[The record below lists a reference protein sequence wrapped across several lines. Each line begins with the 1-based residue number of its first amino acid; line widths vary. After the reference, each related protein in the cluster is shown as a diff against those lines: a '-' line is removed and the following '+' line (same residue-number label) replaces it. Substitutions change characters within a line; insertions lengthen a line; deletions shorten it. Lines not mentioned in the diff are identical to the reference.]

1 MSLGEKLVSL
11 RKKQGLSQEDVA
23 QRINVTRQTL
33 SKWESDL
40 TIPNLEQVKQLC
52 RIYNVNLSE
61 FDDDNQ
67 QRETINLFRH
77 YRWSYE
83 YQSKTK
89 IFNLPLVH
97 INIGRG
103 LKKAK
108 GIIAIGNIAYGIFAI
123 GIVSIGLLTFG
134 CVSLALVAIGAIS
147 TGLLLGIGSIA
158 VGTIAIGAI
167 AIGYLA
173 IGAVAIGIY
182 AVGGLAIANQI
193 GYGSVARGKMTIQ
206 PIDNGMVKVIINQQV
221 QFIKHSDLVNF
232 LRNYFPDLSQW
243 LIDLFTMG

>member
-77 YRWSYE
+77 YRWS
-83 YQSKTK
+83 
-89 IFNLPLVH
+89 L
-97 INIGRG
+97 NI
-103 LKKAK
+103 KAK
-108 GIIAIGNIAYGIFAI
+108 QK
-123 GIVSIGLLTFG
+123 
-134 CVSLALVAIGAIS
+134 
-147 TGLLLGIGSIA
+147 
-158 VGTIAIGAI
+158 
-167 AIGYLA
+167 YL
-173 IGAVAIGIY
+173 IY
-182 AVGGLAIANQI
+182 
-193 GYGSVARGKMTIQ
+193 
-206 PIDNGMVKVIINQQV
+206 
-221 QFIKHSDLVNF
+221 H
-232 LRNYFPDLSQW
+232 
-243 LIDLFTMG
+243 

>member
-83 YQSKTK
+83 Y
-89 IFNLPLVH
+89 
-97 INIGRG
+97 
-103 LKKAK
+103 
-108 GIIAIGNIAYGIFAI
+108 
-123 GIVSIGLLTFG
+123 
-134 CVSLALVAIGAIS
+134 
-147 TGLLLGIGSIA
+147 
-158 VGTIAIGAI
+158 
-167 AIGYLA
+167 
-173 IGAVAIGIY
+173 
-182 AVGGLAIANQI
+182 
-193 GYGSVARGKMTIQ
+193 
-206 PIDNGMVKVIINQQV
+206 
-221 QFIKHSDLVNF
+221 
-232 LRNYFPDLSQW
+232 
-243 LIDLFTMG
+243 